1 MTRDGIVFLNRQRGS
16 GTRLLLDYKLN
27 ELGIEP
33 DSIQGYDR
41 EEYTHLAVAAAVAGG
56 RADVGLGILSA
67 ANAMGL
73 DFVPLLSEQYDLV
86 IPSEHYESER
96 VQFVLSLIRGDSF
109 RAEVNALGGYETATM
124 GHVVAELD

>member
-1 MTRDGIVFLNRQRGS
+1 M
-16 GTRLLLDYKLN
+16 
-27 ELGIEP
+27 
-33 DSIQGYDR
+33 
-41 EEYTHLAVAAAVAGG
+41 
-56 RADVGLGILSA
+56 GLGILSA

-73 DFVPLLSEQYDLV
+73 DFVPLMSEQYDLV

>member
-1 MTRDGIVFLNRQRGS
+1 MPS
-16 GTRLLLDYKLN
+16 RLLL
-27 ELGIEP
+27 
-33 DSIQGYDR
+33 R
-41 EEYTHLAVAAAVAGG
+41 AVALMWAWASC
-56 RADVGLGILSA
+56 LLL
-67 ANAMGL
+67 NAMGL